1 MTACG
6 AAGLGSQSQGS
17 SFDELL
23 PHKPIDHPSYS
34 PARPP
39 GPARCPLVL
48 VRRLSSCACPYL
60 HMDLL
65 HVHAEAEQSPPSSS
79 LDPSRSSER
88 PGPDLDHWRCLIAP
102 ALSRAPLLRSIVVG
116 VFVNLWTLVHAASDN
131 LQIRMLGHAWTCGCS
146 WSADLCAHQLR
157 QHLPPHALVLS
168 SLAAGWRGRRGF
180 RP

>member
-1 MTACG
+1 MTNCCRI
-6 AAGLGSQSQGS
+6 SRS
-17 SFDELL
+17 SIVF
-23 PHKPIDHPSYS
+23 PR
-34 PARPP
+34 PAPRPGEMP
-39 GPARCPLVL
+39 PRARAPLVL
-48 VRRLSSCACPYL
+48 LRLPVSPYGFAARARRGRTEP
-60 HMDLL
+60 
-65 HVHAEAEQSPPSSS
+65 PPSSS

-168 SLAAGWRGRRGF
+168 SLAADWRGRRGF